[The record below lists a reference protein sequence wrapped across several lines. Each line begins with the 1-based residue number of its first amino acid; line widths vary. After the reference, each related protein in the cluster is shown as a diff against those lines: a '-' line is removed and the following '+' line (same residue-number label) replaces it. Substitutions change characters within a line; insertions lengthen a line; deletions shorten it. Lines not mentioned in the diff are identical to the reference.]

1 MVHIC
6 YKSSPSDTWHALE
19 CYSAG
24 VSLSLDAQPPNI
36 TASVPIKYANTA
48 FFALKAG
55 AYEAEVSRVQKDVS
69 HETITANKAEALQ
82 ETRVN
87 IATIG
92 AGRSAIYVIEHIA
105 QTLSITLDYDIE
117 DAPNLNALICT
128 AGTAVNYAANV
139 INDICNYYGYYC
151 QVVTPS
157 KLRIIGASSQAEAQ
171 AGNYISLQEIRGET
185 RYIGGLCVN
194 KVSPNAEKQTYSYA
208 IKKGKDAAQL
218 IDPNVQ
224 ILQGE
229 YQQNDGLS
237 AEDYKLY
244 KDAYTLEYTV
254 DPAWVMAYSEATGIL
269 HNTPTA
275 EARKALFFC
284 APCTDLIMIEK
295 HLVESEMLSAYT
307 DPVTQ
312 RQVQYYPTYK
322 DYQQFYGIFC
332 APSWVAGRDMY
343 ANGNIN
349 QPGGNLIKYNIFTD
363 QANTEVYF
371 AVTAMVLEYL
381 PGAEL
386 IRGWDAATLNPND
399 PNYSNQQTHYPN
411 VIPYPDNKIEYINL
425 PANDEW
431 PYWPWRRYVED
442 KDETG
447 EISGRIDYD
456 PPGGTK
462 SIVSSW
468 EYVKSIDFS
477 ASKYDAGFSAING
490 IPAAEVSSESFFD
503 PRKNAMQYKD
513 SFYVGGA
520 SNLHGTPG
528 IASMGQLPNIKY
540 TLKQDPSYIL
550 IYLQPNKIKAAVS
563 ARWNYD
569 GAKPPV
575 FAAGSEAI
583 NISDI
588 IGSADMRAAEITAV
602 FGGNGEAT
610 AADVSYTIG
619 TPSDQALMVTS
630 HFWGTRSA
638 AEAAMPAFM
647 RIFGDQPDYI
657 SFSAPMYADSL
668 EIGDTVEI
676 GEDMYILTEL
686 SYNIDDNTMSGKLL
700 AL

>member
-1 MVHIC
+1 MVQIY

-19 CYSAG
+19 CYSAN
-24 VSLSLDAQPPNI
+24 VSLSVGAQPPNI
-36 TASVPIKYANTA
+36 TASMPLKYANTA
-48 FFALKAG
+48 FYALKAG
-55 AYEAEVSRVQKDVS
+55 DYEAEVSRVQKDVS

-105 QTLSITLDYDIE
+105 QALNVTLDYDIE
-117 DAPNLNALICT
+117 DVPNLNGLICT
-128 AGTAVNYAANV
+128 SGTAVDYAANI
-139 INDICNYYGYYC
+139 INDICNYYGYCC

-157 KLRIIGASSQAEAQ
+157 RLRVIGVNSQAQTLE
-171 AGNYISLQEIRGET
+171 GNYIALQEIRAET
-185 RYIGGLCVN
+185 RYIGGVCVN
-194 KVSPNAEKQTYSYA
+194 KISPNAEKQTYSYA

-218 IDPNVQ
+218 IDPDVKV
-224 ILQGE
+224 LQGE

-237 AEDYKLY
+237 AEDYKTY

-254 DPAWVMAYSEATGIL
+254 DPNAIMGFSEGTGLL

-284 APCTDLIMIEK
+284 APCTDLIMIEQ
-295 HLVESEMLSAYT
+295 HLVQSEILSSYV
-307 DPVTQ
+307 DPATQ
-312 RQVQYYPTYK
+312 QQIQYYPTYK

-343 ANGNIN
+343 AYGNIN
-349 QPGGNLIKYNIFTD
+349 QPGGDLTNYRIFTD
-363 QANTEVYF
+363 QADTQITL
-371 AVTAMVLEYL
+371 ASSAMVLEYL

-386 IRGWDAATLNPND
+386 LRGWDASTLNPND
-399 PNYSNQQTHYPN
+399 PNYSSQQTHYPN
-411 VIPYPDNKIEYINL
+411 VIPYPDNKIEYFNM

-431 PYWPWRRYVED
+431 PYWPWRRYIED
-442 KDETG
+442 KDDSG

-468 EYVKSIDFS
+468 NYVKSIDFS
-477 ASKYDAGFSAING
+477 VSKYDAGFSNING

-513 SFYVGGA
+513 SFYIGGA

-540 TLKQDPSYIL
+540 TLKQDPSYML

-569 GAKPPV
+569 GVKPPV
-575 FAAGSEAI
+575 FAAGSAAI

-602 FGGNGEAT
+602 YGGNGEAT

-619 TPSDQALMVTS
+619 TPSEQTLTVTS

-638 AEAAMPAFM
+638 CEAAIPAFS
-647 RIFGDQPDYI
+647 RIFGDNADYI
-657 SFSAPMYADSL
+657 SFSAPMSDSL
-668 EIGDTVEI
+668 DIGGTMEIAG
-676 GEDMYILTEL
+676 DMYILTEL
-686 SYNIDDNTMSGKLL
+686 SYNIDDRTISGKLL
-700 AL
+700 PL